1 LLHTVE
7 RIGSFAGLASFLGLG
22 IFALLLFAHG
32 RDIRRLRDWAGSA
45 PEREAERMEQTQN
58 IAAQRAEE
66 LRELE
71 EARTAEHEA
80 VEDREVRRQ
89 RREEGLPEQTR
100 GERFRERFS
109 GFGESLS
116 RPALLVMLFVVLVL
130 IGGGVAYAVL
140 NTGGGSNDNGK
151 SQAKN
156 GKGGGK
162 GGKEGKSQNAAAKGN
177 VKPEEIE
184 VAVLNGTEAP
194 GLAASWGDKA
204 EAKGFEVGAI
214 TNTTSTFENSV
225 VMFKE
230 GAAPEAKEVA
240 KGLQIHKVQLMTA
253 EVSGVSNGAKVSVVV
268 GEDNVPAEG

>member
-22 IFALLLFAHG
+22 VFALLLFAHG

-45 PEREAERMEQTQN
+45 PEREAERMEQTQS

-71 EARTAEHEA
+71 ESRTAEHDA
-80 VEDREVRRQ
+80 VEQREVRRQ

-100 GERFRERFS
+100 GERVRERFS
-109 GFGESLS
+109 GFGETLS
-116 RPALLVMLFVVLVL
+116 RPALLIVLFVVLVL
-130 IGGGVAYAVL
+130 VGGGVAYAVL
-140 NTGGGSNDNGK
+140 NTGGSSGDTS
-151 SQAKN
+151 A
-156 GKGGGK
+156 KGGGSH
-162 GGKEGKSQNAAAKGN
+162 GGKEKQAAAGKA
-177 VKPEEIE
+177 VKPAEIE

-194 GLAASWGDKA
+194 GLAATWGDKA

-225 VMFKE
+225 VMFE
-230 GAAPEAKEVA
+230 TGAATEAKAVS
-240 KGLQIHKVQLMTA
+240 KQLRIHKVQPMTA
-253 EVSGVSNGAKVSVVV
+253 EVSGVSNGAKVAVVV
-268 GEDNVPAEG
+268 GEDNAPAEG

>member
-7 RIGSFAGLASFLGLG
+7 RIGSFAGLASFLGLAV
-22 IFALLLFAHG
+22 FALLLFAHG

-71 EARTAEHEA
+71 EARTAEHAA

-100 GERFRERFS
+100 GERFKERFS
-109 GFGESLS
+109 GFGETLS
-116 RPALLVMLFVVLVL
+116 RPALLIMLFVVLVL

-140 NTGGGSNDNGK
+140 NTGGGSDNGK
-151 SQAKN
+151 SAKAS
-156 GKGGGK
+156 GGEGKKGGGEK
-162 GGKEGKSQNAAAKGN
+162 QASAGKA

-184 VAVLNGTEAP
+184 VAVLNGTEAT
-194 GLAASWGDKA
+194 GLAATWGDKA

-225 VMFKE
+225 VMFE
-230 GAAPEAKEVA
+230 NGAAPEAKTVA
-240 KGLQIHKVQLMTA
+240 KQLDIHKVQPMTA
-253 EVSGVSNGAKVSVVV
+253 EVSGVSNGAPVSVVV

>member
-45 PEREAERMEQTQN
+45 PEREQERMEQTQN

-116 RPALLVMLFVVLVL
+116 RPALLIMLFVVLVL

-140 NTGGGSNDNGK
+140 NTGGNEESGK
-151 SQAKN
+151 SQAKS
-156 GKGGGK
+156 GKT
-162 GGKEGKSQNAAAKGN
+162 GGKEGKSENAAKKTS

-204 EAKGFEVGAI
+204 EGKGFEVGAI

-230 GAAPEAKEVA
+230 GAAPEAKTVA
-240 KGLQIHKVQLMTA
+240 KALQIHKVQPMTA

>member
-45 PEREAERMEQTQN
+45 PEREAERMEQTQS

-71 EARTAEHEA
+71 EARTSEHEA
-80 VEDREVRRQ
+80 VEEREVRRQ

-100 GERFRERFS
+100 GERVRERFS
-109 GFGESLS
+109 GFGETLS
-116 RPALLVMLFVVLVL
+116 RPALLIMLFVVLVL

-140 NTGGGSNDNGK
+140 NTGGSSGEES
-151 SQAKN
+151 
-156 GKGGGK
+156 
-162 GGKEGKSQNAAAKGN
+162 AKGN
-177 VKPEEIE
+177 GNHGSKEKQVAADKTVKPDEIE
-184 VAVLNGTEAP
+184 VAVLNGTEAT
-194 GLAASWGDKA
+194 GLAATWGDKA
-204 EAKGFEVGAI
+204 ESKGLEVGAI

-225 VMFKE
+225 VMFE
-230 GAAPEAKEVA
+230 NGAATEAKAVA
-240 KGLQIHKVQLMTA
+240 KLLHIHKVQPMTA
-253 EVSGVSNGAKVSVVV
+253 EVSGVSNGAKVAVVV
-268 GEDNVPAEG
+268 GEDNAPAEG

>member
-7 RIGSFAGLASFLGLG
+7 RIGSFAGLASFLGLAV
-22 IFALLLFAHG
+22 FALLLFAHG

-71 EARTAEHEA
+71 EARTAEHAA

-100 GERFRERFS
+100 GERFKERFS
-109 GFGESLS
+109 GFGETLS
-116 RPALLVMLFVVLVL
+116 RPALLIMLFVVLVL

-140 NTGGGSNDNGK
+140 NTGGGNNENAK
-151 SQAKN
+151 SAKS
-156 GKGGGK
+156 GGGK
-162 GGKEGKSQNAAAKGN
+162 NGGGEGKSKETAAKN
-177 VKPEEIE
+177 VKPDEIE
-184 VAVLNGTEAP
+184 VAVLNGTEAT
-194 GLAASWGDKA
+194 GLAATWGDKA

-225 VMFKE
+225 VMFE
-230 GAAPEAKEVA
+230 NGAAPEAKTVA
-240 KGLQIHKVQLMTA
+240 KQLQIHKVQPMTA
-253 EVSGVSNGAKVSVVV
+253 EVSGVSNGAPVSVVV